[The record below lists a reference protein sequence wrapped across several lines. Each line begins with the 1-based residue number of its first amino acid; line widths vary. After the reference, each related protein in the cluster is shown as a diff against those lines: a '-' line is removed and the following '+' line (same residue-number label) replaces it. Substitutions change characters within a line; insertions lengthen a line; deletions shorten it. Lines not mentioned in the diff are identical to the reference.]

1 MEKTN
6 TFYFTPVF
14 LEPTLKHSLLN
25 IYKYTFIIVFEI
37 FTVLILIFIF
47 FKSEIKMLF
56 FNDYINDSMFKT
68 LMKTSLSCNGN
79 NLVISG
85 LPNKNN
91 VNALYIDNK
100 KPIIYDKC
108 NEVLMSINGSHK
120 IYLNDILRK

>member
-1 MEKTN
+1 MEN
-6 TFYFTPVF
+6 RNNFYFTPVF
-14 LEPTLKHSLLN
+14 LEPTIKHSLLN
-25 IYKYTFIIVFEI
+25 IYKHTFIIVFEI
-37 FTVLILIFIF
+37 FTILLLIFIF

-56 FNDYINDSMFKT
+56 LKDDKNDTIFNT

-85 LPNKNN
+85 LPNKSN

-120 IYLNDILRK
+120 IHLNDILRK